1 MKKINLIIVF
11 ALLFFTLQAQTAI
24 DFRFPAA
31 AGFDYCF
38 VLERGGVRDTVARGS
53 FDAAGKAQ
61 TLLPPDKASYR
72 GVGKLFLTGA
82 KSPMVN
88 MILNGEINV
97 TVSGEVNNPVYEN
110 SRENATLQRFMNRQ
124 NELLQQYI
132 ATFGDLEQ
140 SGDDDNTLSLD
151 TKKQQIEQE
160 YDSLSA
166 EITATPLYAGTIM
179 QILRYLTFT
188 GSSLR
193 QTPEDVKAELRH
205 FLVDKLDFTDL
216 YVSGFWNLTFDAWY
230 ENNLTESDSLLAA
243 DARTMLGRA
252 GKEISRPLSQAII
265 NVLSKY
271 SVREYL
277 LPEILPDVQYPVLG
291 QSAPAIISGSDSI
304 APRNAL
310 IIFYDSD
317 CGNCLLEL
325 QNLKEQYGLLQDNGI
340 RVISIAADMD
350 KDVFADTASG
360 LPWLDKLC
368 DFKGFEGVN
377 FKNYGVVGTPT
388 FILIDQEGI
397 LRGRYAGMGEIIKKL

>member
-1 MKKINLIIVF
+1 MKKINLVIVF
-11 ALLFFTLQAQTAI
+11 ALLFGVLRSQTAI
-24 DFRFPAA
+24 DFHFPAA

-38 VLERGGVRDTVARGS
+38 VLERGSVRDTVARGS
-53 FDAAGKAQ
+53 FDAEGKGQA
-61 TLLPPDKASYR
+61 LLPPDRVAHR

-82 KSPMVN
+82 KSPMIN
-88 MILNGEINV
+88 MILDGEKNV
-97 TVSGEVNNPVYEN
+97 TVSGEVNNPTYEN
-110 SRENATLQRFMNRQ
+110 SPENATLQRFMNRQ

-132 ATFGDLEQ
+132 VTIGSLEE
-140 SGDDDNTLSLD
+140 SGGVNTMSLD
-151 TKKQQIEQE
+151 TEKRQVEQE

-193 QTPEDVKAELRH
+193 QTPEDVKAELRN
-205 FLVDKLDFTDL
+205 FIVNKLDFSDL
-216 YVSGFWNLTFDAWY
+216 YVSGFWGLTFDAWY
-230 ENNLTESDSLLAA
+230 ENNLTESDSLLVAE
-243 DARTMLGRA
+243 ARTMLSRA
-252 GKEISRPLSQAII
+252 DKEISRPLSQAII

-291 QSAPAIISGSDSI
+291 QSAPAIICGSDSI

-310 IIFYDSD
+310 IIFYNSD
-317 CGNCLLEL
+317 CSNCQLEL
-325 QNLKEQYGLLQDNGI
+325 HNLVEKFNLLKDNKI
-340 RVISIAADMD
+340 RVISIAADTD
-350 KDVFADTASG
+350 KAIFADTASS
-360 LPWLDKLC
+360 LPWTDKLC
-368 DFKGFEGVN
+368 DFKGFDGVN

-397 LRGRYAGMGEIIKKL
+397 LRGRYARMGEIIKE